1 MPRRR
6 AIIGPMPPLTREQ
19 TRIVTFSLVILSAG
33 VIATALAYTKLVMV
47 PFVLAII
54 LANLLA
60 PGVDFLIERL
70 RFPKILAVFCAM
82 LVALGILTLLGLLIS
97 VSTRGLLVSA
107 PIYQARLDAGF
118 TKWLTFL
125 DRYGLDVGARTLIDT
140 IMSLP
145 LSNWVGSL
153 AGAFF
158 SWLTTALLVLIFMVY
173 LLIGRRA
180 LPQGASL
187 YSEMEGKIR
196 RYIVT
201 KIVTSAATGILV
213 TVILLAVGL
222 DLAVVFGILA
232 FFLNFIPNVGSII
245 ATVLPL
251 PVALIQFDSVG
262 PVLAAVALPG
272 IVQMGIG
279 NGLEPVLMGRGL
291 DLHPLVVL
299 LALLFWGLLWG
310 VAGMFLAAPLTAII
324 RLVLE
329 RFETTRPMAELMSG
343 HLPGSLTS
351 DSPDPIHTGV
361 WNRQ

>member
-1 MPRRR
+1 
-6 AIIGPMPPLTREQ
+6 MPPLTREQ
-19 TRIVTFSLVILSAG
+19 TRLVTFSLVVLSAA
-33 VIATALAYTKLVMV
+33 VITAALYYTKLVMV
-47 PFVLAII
+47 PFVLAVI
-54 LANLLA
+54 LVNLLA
-60 PGVDFLIERL
+60 PGVDFLIRRL
-70 RFPKILAVFCAM
+70 RFPKALAVFCAM

-118 TKWLTFL
+118 VKWLTFL

-140 IMSLP
+140 VKALP
-145 LSNWVGSL
+145 LTNWLGSF
-153 AGAFF
+153 AGALF

-173 LLIGRRA
+173 LLIGRRT
-180 LPQGASL
+180 LDDRVGL
-187 YSEMEGKIR
+187 YGEVEQKIR
-196 RYIVT
+196 RYIMT
-201 KIVTSAATGILV
+201 KVVTSAATGILV
-213 TVILLAVGL
+213 TVILLALGL

-232 FFLNFIPNVGSII
+232 FFLNFIPNVGSIV

-251 PVALIQFDSVG
+251 PVALIQFDTMG
-262 PVLAAVALPG
+262 PVIAVVALPG
-272 IVQMGIG
+272 LVQLSIG

-299 LALLFWGLLWG
+299 MALLFWGLLWG

-343 HLPGSLTS
+343 HLPGGLTS
-351 DSPDPIHTGV
+351 TEPEPTQTGV
-361 WNRQ
+361 WNRQQ